1 MSAADAAAPVAAPAK
16 RGPNEFL
23 KAIIGRPVQVKL
35 NSGVVCKGS
44 TMGYTRKLLAGRSP
58 HFYRR
63 ASMLGR
69 IYEHCNGTN
78 RGIC

>member
-35 NSGVVCKGS
+35 NSGVVYKG
-44 TMGYTRKLLAGRSP
+44 MGYTRKLLVGRPP
-58 HFYRR
+58 HFPCRR

-69 IYEHCNGTN
+69 IHEHCNGTN
-78 RGIC
+78 